1 MGKRAAGRVARA
13 HPARLHAALPP
24 AQPPSVGGPMDVRPG
39 PTCQAGSHGPRSE
52 GDLSQHLARTRRSWR
67 PCGGWGHTRTHA
79 PTQTLCPPHPDPAT
93 GFPKPRATD
102 HTSLYS
108 VQSRAGGQGPSFSGC
123 VRRCSIGGTQTG
135 PQSANK
141 LGGKFSGCCRA
152 GARWGVKWAPPE
164 PLPVAQL
171 SPPRKA
177 GSRQH
182 AS

>member
-1 MGKRAAGRVARA
+1 MGKWAVGRVALGPTQCASMPLSRQHSLRLWTVSRTCVRA
-13 HPARLHAALPP
+13 PSARLGHTGLAQKAAC
-24 AQPPSVGGPMDVRPG
+24 PSTWPGPGGAGGPVED
-39 PTCQAGSHGPRSE
+39 
-52 GDLSQHLARTRRSWR
+52 
-67 PCGGWGHTRTHA
+67 GGTHA
-79 PTQTLCPPHPDPAT
+79 RTQTLCPPHPDPDT
-93 GFPKPRATD
+93 GSPKPRATD

-152 GARWGVKWAPPE
+152 GARVGCQVAPRSHFQ
-164 PLPVAQL
+164 LPSSALPGRQAL
-171 SPPRKA
+171 
-177 GSRQH
+177 GQH

>member
-1 MGKRAAGRVARA
+1 MLEPTQRASTPLSRQHSLRLWAVPWTCFRA
-13 HPARLHAALPP
+13 PRARLGHTGL
-24 AQPPSVGGPMDVRPG
+24 AQKATCPS
-39 PTCQAGSHGPRSE
+39 TCQDPEELEA
-52 GDLSQHLARTRRSWR
+52 LWR
-67 PCGGWGHTRTHA
+67 MGAHTHA

-93 GFPKPRATD
+93 GFPKPRATH